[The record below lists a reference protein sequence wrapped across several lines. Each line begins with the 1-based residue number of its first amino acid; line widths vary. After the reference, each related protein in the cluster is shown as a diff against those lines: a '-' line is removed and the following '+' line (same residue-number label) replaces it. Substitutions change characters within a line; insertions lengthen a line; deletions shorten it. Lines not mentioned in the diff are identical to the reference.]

1 MINKFFRNTNPTI
14 EHLEKVLLDDTFFP
28 SDAEDVF
35 DSKKMD
41 IDQVNENG
49 NTLLH
54 ICLKNNKFKAAS
66 WLIKQGANLSKQN
79 KNRITPV
86 RIAVEKGNK
95 IVIESIIKHGD
106 ININQVDGN
115 GRSLLQDAVIMGN
128 HAVAELLI
136 ENSIDVNIKDRLNRN
151 VAFDAIAYGDNKIID
166 KIIAIDELD
175 LNAVDTNGNTL
186 LHDPRVLE
194 DDELAAKLLKN
205 GADPTICNSQ
215 GMSFLSHTALKGKA
229 GEAMLQV
236 ALAHGGDL
244 KSKTTNNSSILM
256 EVMFSFAK
264 ISQGESNRRDGL
276 KDIAKTLI
284 KHGLEIDAIDKN
296 GETSLFKMI
305 RSQDIEGCAFL
316 LEHKV
321 DVNKLSK
328 QYETAL
334 SVAILKGIENLD
346 IIVLLLQYG
355 ADPTIKNKHN
365 QSVLEILNN
374 IILHVHNLKKLK
386 NQEILNQISP
396 TGNYMLLLKEIL
408 EIDSFDYTYMDS
420 TGNPLFFIPFLYGD
434 LKTCKLYLRHGL
446 DINIIN
452 SHGHN
457 IFYEYILKIFQADT
471 YFDQFRERLVFLLV
485 NQVNIDTVN
494 AQGQNIYTRVALIPN
509 CNLKLFRKL
518 IEVTRHN
525 YNSVDNLGRT
535 IIHACVWANNIDLL
549 KLVYGVERNTQNIAD
564 NFNILPIT
572 YAALLGNKEIVIEFL
587 RRDIVI
593 TGRKEIVKTAKEK
606 FQYLLKNLDKLT
618 VDVEDKDN
626 LRKIGI
632 VQEQVRKDLAL

>member
-1 MINKFFRNTNPTI
+1 MVSKFFKNSNPTI
-14 EHLEKVLLDDTFFP
+14 EHLEKILLDKGF
-28 SDAEDVF
+28 SVEDAEDTF

-41 IDQVNENG
+41 LDQVNQNG

-66 WLIKQGANLSKQN
+66 WLVEKGANLSLQN
-79 KNRITPV
+79 KSRITPV
-86 RIAVEKGNK
+86 RIAVEKGNALVINS
-95 IVIESIIKHGD
+95 IVKHGD

-151 VAFDAIAYGDNKIID
+151 VAFDAVAYGDDKIID
-166 KIIAIDELD
+166 KIITMDGLD
-175 LNAVDTNGNTL
+175 LNVIDANGNTL

-205 GADPTICNSQ
+205 GADPTICNSK
-215 GMSFLSHTALKGKA
+215 GMNFLTHTALKGKA

-236 ALAHGGDL
+236 ALSHEGDF
-244 KSKTTNNSSILM
+244 KSKTTSNNSILM
-256 EVMFSFAK
+256 EVMFSFAR
-264 ISQGESNRRDGL
+264 ISKGESDRRDGL

-284 KHGLEIDAIDKN
+284 KHGLEIDAINND
-296 GETSLFKMI
+296 GETSLFDMVKT
-305 RSQDIEGCAFL
+305 QDIEGCAFL

-321 DVNKLSK
+321 DVNKVNK
-328 QYETAL
+328 RYETAL
-334 SVAILKGIENLD
+334 SIAILKGIENLD
-346 IIVLLLQYG
+346 MIVLLMQYG

-365 QSVLEILNN
+365 QTVPEILNN

-386 NQEILNQISP
+386 DHEILNKISP
-396 TGNYMLLLKEIL
+396 TGNYMLILKEIL
-408 EIDSFDYTYMDS
+408 EVDSFDYSYMDS

-434 LKTCKLYLRHGL
+434 LKTSKLYLKHGL
-446 DINIIN
+446 DINVN
-452 SHGHN
+452 NNHGHN
-457 IFYEYILKIFQADT
+457 IFYEYVLKIFQAGK
-471 YFDQFRERLVFLLV
+471 YFNAFRERLVFLLV
-485 NQVNIDTVN
+485 NEVNIDVVN
-494 AQGQNIYTRVALIPN
+494 SHGQNIYTKVALIPN
-509 CNLKLFRKL
+509 CNLKLFRKV

-535 IIHACVWANNIDLL
+535 IIHSCVWSNNIDLL

-572 YAALLGNKEIVIEFL
+572 YAALLGNKDIVIEFL

-593 TGRKEIVKTAKEK
+593 TSRKDIVKAAKEK
-606 FQYLLKNLDKLT
+606 FQPLLKNLDKLT
-618 VDVEDKDN
+618 VDVEDKDF

-632 VQEQVRKDLAL
+632 LQEQVRKDLTL

>member
-1 MINKFFRNTNPTI
+1 MNIN
-14 EHLEKVLLDDTFFP
+14 
-28 SDAEDVF
+28 
-35 DSKKMD
+35 
-41 IDQVNENG
+41 QVNDNG

-66 WLIKQGANLSKQN
+66 WLVKQGADLSILN
-79 KNRITPV
+79 KNRIAPI
-86 RIAVEKGNK
+86 RIAIEKGNAP
-95 IVIESIIKHGD
+95 VIESIIKHGD
-106 ININQVDGN
+106 ININQVDGS

-128 HAVAELLI
+128 NAVAELLI

-151 VAFDAIAYGDNKIID
+151 VAFDAVAYGDNKLID
-166 KIIAIDELD
+166 KIITIDGLD
-175 LNAVDTNGNTL
+175 LNTIDTNGNTL

-205 GADPTICNSQ
+205 GADPTICNSK
-215 GMSFLSHTALKGKA
+215 GMNFLTHTALKGKA

-236 ALAHGGDL
+236 ALACGGDI
-244 KSKTTNNSSILM
+244 KSKTTGSNSILM

-284 KHGLEIDAIDKN
+284 KHGLEIDAINKD
-296 GETSLFKMI
+296 GETSLFEMV

-316 LEHKV
+316 LENKV
-321 DVNKLSK
+321 DVNKLNK
-328 QYETAL
+328 HYETAL
-334 SVAILKGIENLD
+334 STAILKGIENLD
-346 IIVLLLQYG
+346 MIVLLLQYG
-355 ADPTIKNKHN
+355 ADPTIKNRYNKT
-365 QSVLEILNN
+365 VPEVLNN
-374 IILHVHNLKKLK
+374 IILHVHNLRKLK
-386 NQEILNQISP
+386 NIEILNEISP

-408 EIDSFDYTYMDS
+408 EVDTYDFTYLDS

-434 LKTCKLYLRHGL
+434 LKTAKLYLKHGL

-452 SHGHN
+452 IHGHN
-457 IFYEYILKIFQADT
+457 IFYEYILKIFQAGK
-471 YFDQFRERLVFLLV
+471 YFNEFRERLVFLLV

-494 AQGQNIYTRVALIPN
+494 SHGQNIYAKVALIPN

-525 YNSVDNLGRT
+525 YNSTDNLGRT
-535 IIHACVWANNIDLL
+535 IIHSCVWGNNIDLL

-593 TGRKEIVKTAKEK
+593 TSKKEISKAAKIK
-606 FQYLLKNLDKLT
+606 FQPLLKNLTKLT
-618 VDVEDKDN
+618 IDVEDKDN

-632 VQEQVRKDLAL
+632 LQEQVRKDFSLN